1 MINAGD
7 KIRTSMRP
15 LTHALP
21 GAIAELL
28 RDVPVSSAKVDF
40 AWRVAVGTV
49 VERVTSVRLD
59 GSVLLV
65 VAADQHWAREITRSS
80 GVILVRLQTL
90 LGHDTVTRIVV
101 RES

>member
-1 MINAGD
+1 
-7 KIRTSMRP
+7 MRP

-28 RDVPVSSAKVDF
+28 RDVPVSNGKVAF
-40 AWRVAVGTV
+40 AWRVAVGTT

-59 GSVLLV
+59 RGVLR
-65 VAADQHWAREITRSS
+65 VAASDRHWAREIDRSS

-90 LGHDTVTRIVV
+90 LGHDTVNRIVV
-101 RES
+101 REP